1 MARWNP
7 IKRRDF
13 ISRLRKLGF
22 EGPVSGTRHEA
33 MLYKNHRLAI
43 PSNEEYSIPQ
53 LRMMLRQVET
63 IIERG
68 IDAQEWHTLAK

>member
-13 ISRLRKLGF
+13 IARVRKLGF
-22 EGPVSGTRHEA
+22 EGPISGTRHEA
-33 MLYKNHRLAI
+33 MLYGNHRLTL

-53 LRMMLRQVET
+53 LRMMLRQVEK
-63 IIERG
+63 IRERK
-68 IDAQEWHTLAK
+68 IDAQEWERLT